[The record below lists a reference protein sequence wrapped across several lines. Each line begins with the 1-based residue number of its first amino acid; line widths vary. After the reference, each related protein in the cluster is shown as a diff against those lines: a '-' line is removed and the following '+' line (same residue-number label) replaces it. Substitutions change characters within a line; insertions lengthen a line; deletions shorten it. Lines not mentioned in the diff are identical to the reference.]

1 MLTSEINP
9 DGPVVIRKSLTLKGV
24 DRSLEPQLPFI
35 GIGEDG
41 AAVDVTVQDVR
52 VLQWVRVGFDTA
64 PGGHTVTLR
73 RISVGKGEPNANG
86 ITFDTQS
93 PASFTLEQSYV
104 RNSGGSSDNALHLF
118 AEDPDGLV
126 SMRIVGNRLTTRGNS
141 ESGSGI
147 DLAAIGDGSVR
158 ATIHNNAIWDVGRCV
173 CGAAAGISV
182 LPYGQIR
189 ADVDIVGNTIELSQ
203 TDGIQQ
209 RNMLTGVGRLTLDV
223 YDNIISHTDFFAIRL
238 DTGDPGTFR
247 FRGGYNA
254 RYQTLGLDLDGQ
266 SAGSGNR
273 SVNPRYVNR
282 AAGDLRLRADSPLI
296 DKGLVCTP
304 GGISIR
310 EAAGRHRLK
319 GGSVDIGAYE
329 RDAGSVSG
337 VVRLGTSGPNT
348 LTGTTG
354 KDILCGF
361 GGNDTLCAKDGKRG
375 DYADGGSGRDKA
387 RSDSGD
393 IRRSIEV
400 SGGSC

>member
-1 MLTSEINP
+1 M
-9 DGPVVIRKSLTLKGV
+9 
-24 DRSLEPQLPFI
+24 
-35 GIGEDG
+35 
-41 AAVDVTVQDVR
+41 
-52 VLQWVRVGFDTA
+52 
-64 PGGHTVTLR
+64 
-73 RISVGKGEPNANG
+73 
-86 ITFDTQS
+86 
-93 PASFTLEQSYV
+93 
-104 RNSGGSSDNALHLF
+104 
-118 AEDPDGLV
+118 
-126 SMRIVGNRLTTRGNS
+126 
-141 ESGSGI
+141 
-147 DLAAIGDGSVR
+147 
-158 ATIHNNAIWDVGRCV
+158 
-173 CGAAAGISV
+173 
-182 LPYGQIR
+182 
-189 ADVDIVGNTIELSQ
+189 DIVGNTIELSQ

-223 YDNIISHTDFFAIRL
+223 YDNIFSNTDGFAIRL

-254 RYQTLGLDLDGQ
+254 RYQTLGLSLDGQ

-282 AAGDLRLRADSPLI
+282 AGGDLRLRADSPLI

-304 GGISIR
+304 GGVSIR

-329 RDAGSVSG
+329 RDAGSASG

-387 RSDSGD
+387 RTDTGD